1 MELIICTDER
11 GGMAFNK
18 RRISKDTE
26 IINRV
31 EQIAK
36 GNDIYILPRSESL
49 FEEYGITNYVVC
61 DDIQVPKEAHI
72 LFLEF
77 SDLKFERPEVI
88 YHFNFNRHYPSD
100 VRTDITFRNYDLLSQ
115 EDFAG
120 SSHENITLSV
130 YKLRG

>member
-1 MELIICTDER
+1 MELIVCTDER

-18 RRISKDTE
+18 RRVSKDTE
-26 IINRV
+26 IMNRV

-36 GNDIYILPRSESL
+36 GNDIYISPRSESL

-61 DDIQVPKEAHI
+61 ADIQVPKEAYI

-77 SDLKFERPEVI
+77 MDLNFERPEVI
-88 YHFNFNRHYPSD
+88 YRFNFNRHYPSD

-115 EDFAG
+115 KIFK
-120 SSHENITLSV
+120 SSRSYLIKKILA
-130 YKLRG
+130 